1 MGIGIVLSI
10 VGIGIATFVNSIA
23 RDTMR
28 RNNTLKD

>member
-10 VGIGIATFVNSIA
+10 AGIGIATFVSSIA

-28 RNNTLKD
+28 RTSALKD